1 MPSGFSSECSITTTD
16 EQIKPHGHIG
26 DLGILEIKKFFPKSA
41 QKRFWVCVEG
51 KKKLHQKSTQI
62 LLLVVFL
69 TSSMNFMII
78 GHDLG
83 LLEKKYFLVIFGNF
97 WGRLSFDLKIFSRKC
112 QSGVEIYQEPY
123 FCMGNPKK
131 MVSGRS
137 VDPPDSNLGGFFWN
151 RLLIFTLKCT
161 LNFKKS

>member
-1 MPSGFSSECSITTTD
+1 M
-16 EQIKPHGHIG
+16 HIG
-26 DLGILEIKKFFPKSA
+26 DLGILEIKIFFPKSA

-97 WGRLSFDLKIFSRKC
+97 
-112 QSGVEIYQEPY
+112 
-123 FCMGNPKK
+123 
-131 MVSGRS
+131 
-137 VDPPDSNLGGFFWN
+137 
-151 RLLIFTLKCT
+151 
-161 LNFKKS
+161 